1 MSDLPCNDGVR
12 PWTTKTTRPQARYP
26 IFSIRK
32 DNKTSPRTGA
42 DRDFYVV
49 ECSDWVNVVAL
60 TTRQELVMIQQYRH
74 GTESVELEIPGGA
87 MDAQDDSPV
96 ETAIRELREETGYEG
111 KNARIIGDVRPN
123 PAIMNN
129 TCRTVLIEE
138 CERLHPCSLDAGE
151 DIATE
156 LMSLADVRSAVS
168 NGRISHALVIVALYY
183 FDLYQGGTFRRQTS
197 KRGG

>member
-1 MSDLPCNDGVR
+1 MSDLPSNDGVQ
-12 PWTTKTTRPQARYP
+12 PWTTKTTRPLARYS

-32 DNKTSPRTGA
+32 DRKTSPRTGA
-42 DRDFYVV
+42 DRDFYVIA
-49 ECSDWVNVVAL
+49 CSDWVNVIAL
-60 TTRQELVMIQQYRH
+60 TARQELVMIQQYRH
-74 GTESVELEIPGGA
+74 GTEAVELEIPGGA
-87 MDAQDDSPV
+87 MDPEDDSPM

-111 KNARIIGDVRPN
+111 RNARIIGEVRPN

-129 TCRTVLIEE
+129 TCRIVLIEE

-151 DIATE
+151 DIETE

-183 FDLYQGGTFRRQTS
+183 FDLYQEKTPRLQN
-197 KRGG
+197 K

>member
-1 MSDLPCNDGVR
+1 MSDLLRNDSVQ
-12 PWTTKTTRPQARYP
+12 PWPTKTTRPLARYP
-26 IFSIRK
+26 IFSIRT
-32 DNKTSPRTGA
+32 DSKTSPRTGA
-42 DRDFYVV
+42 DRNFYVI
-49 ECSDWVNVVAL
+49 ECSDWVNVIAL
-60 TTRQELVMIQQYRH
+60 TASQQLVMIQQYRH

-87 MDAQDDSPV
+87 MDPEDDSPV

-138 CERLHPCSLDAGE
+138 CERLHPRSLDVGE

-156 LMSLADVRSAVS
+156 LMPLSNVQSAVS
-168 NGRISHALVIVALYY
+168 SGRISHALVIVALYY
-183 FDLYQGGTFRRQTS
+183 FDLYQAGTPRH
-197 KRGG
+197 

>member
-1 MSDLPCNDGVR
+1 MNDLLRNDGVQ
-12 PWTTKTTRPQARYP
+12 PWPTKTTRPLARYP
-26 IFSIRK
+26 IFSIRT
-32 DNKTSPRTGA
+32 DSKTSPRTGA
-42 DRDFYVV
+42 DRDFYVI
-49 ECSDWVNVVAL
+49 ECSDWVNVIAL
-60 TTRQELVMIQQYRH
+60 TTDQQLVMIQQYRH

-87 MDAQDDSPV
+87 MDPEDDSPV
-96 ETAIRELREETGYEG
+96 ETAIRELREETGYQG

-138 CERLHPCSLDAGE
+138 CKRLHPRSLDGGE

-156 LMSLADVRSAVS
+156 LMPLSNVQNALS

-183 FDLYQGGTFRRQTS
+183 FDLYQAGTPRR
-197 KRGG
+197 

>member
-1 MSDLPCNDGVR
+1 M
-12 PWTTKTTRPQARYP
+12 
-26 IFSIRK
+26 
-32 DNKTSPRTGA
+32 
-42 DRDFYVV
+42 
-49 ECSDWVNVVAL
+49 
-60 TTRQELVMIQQYRH
+60 
-74 GTESVELEIPGGA
+74 ELEIPGGA

-183 FDLYQGGTFRRQTS
+183 FDLYQGGTSRLQTS
-197 KRGG
+197 KREW

>member
-1 MSDLPCNDGVR
+1 MNDLPRNDGVQ
-12 PWTTKTTRPQARYP
+12 PWPTKTTRSLARYP
-26 IFSIRK
+26 IFSIRT
-32 DNKTSPRTGA
+32 DTKTSPRTGV
-42 DRDFYVV
+42 DRDFYVI
-49 ECSDWVNVVAL
+49 ECSNWVNVIAL
-60 TTRQELVMIQQYRH
+60 TTSQQLVMIQQYRH

-87 MDAQDDSPV
+87 MDPKDNSPV

-111 KNARIIGDVRPN
+111 KNARIIGDVLPN

-138 CERLHPCSLDAGE
+138 CERLHPCSLDSGE

-156 LMSLADVRSAVS
+156 LISLADVQIAVS

-183 FDLYQGGTFRRQTS
+183 FDLYQAGAPRH
-197 KRGG
+197 

>member
-1 MSDLPCNDGVR
+1 MNDLLRNDGVQ
-12 PWTTKTTRPQARYP
+12 PWPTKTTRPLARYP
-26 IFSIRK
+26 IFSIRT
-32 DNKTSPRTGA
+32 DSKTSPRTGA
-42 DRDFYVV
+42 DRDFYVI
-49 ECSDWVNVVAL
+49 ECSDWVNVIAL
-60 TTRQELVMIQQYRH
+60 TASQQLVMIQQYRH

-87 MDAQDDSPV
+87 MDPEDDSPM

-111 KNARIIGDVRPN
+111 KNARIIGNVRPN

-138 CERLHPCSLDAGE
+138 CERLHPRSLDVGE

-156 LMSLADVRSAVS
+156 LMPLSNVQKALS

-183 FDLYQGGTFRRQTS
+183 FDLYQAGTPRH
-197 KRGG
+197 